1 MGMQFVNLLVDS
13 FTSNFISIKS
23 KLKENNFL
31 KDVDLL
37 ESVVEKRLQT
47 QNLPLSTTENNT
59 ISLNTGFENQPLST
73 NPSTTSLRSMLQ
85 HTIPD
90 TKLFYPEPFLA
101 SPSYL
106 HSDLFFFTN
115 ITVLVLGVV

>member
-1 MGMQFVNLLVDS
+1 MQFVNLLVDS

-37 ESVVEKRLQT
+37 ESVVEKRIQT
-47 QNLPLSTTENNT
+47 QNLLLSTTENNT
-59 ISLNTGFENQPLST
+59 INLNTGFENQPLST
-73 NPSTTSLRSMLQ
+73 NTSTTSLRSMLQ

-101 SPSYL
+101 SPSYM
-106 HSDLFFFTN
+106 HSDLFFLQ
-115 ITVLVLGVV
+115 ILQYWY